1 MINVKNFI
9 YSFRMFKQSCGFL
22 SFIKIILELV
32 SMTKVFL
39 DIYFVS
45 FIIEEITRIISD
57 STNIFSII
65 SIKLIML
72 GLIMIVLT
80 IISSISQIVDDI
92 CSEKMQRYL
101 RLQTVKKVSE
111 LGIDNFDNPSFYDN
125 INQSIINSR
134 NMDNLVGDT
143 VTLCVTFIC
152 TFILFLMSFIFNFY
166 IATIIVI
173 LSIPVYIV
181 EKKYYQIIYS
191 WEEFELP
198 VEREIGYI
206 TNILTNKNWAKE
218 LRFFNLNQEY
228 MDRYTKKTKEYINE
242 KTMILKKKGIP
253 MSAISIVNSV
263 IQIIIYIATGIII
276 INKYA
281 GSIAMFYYYSALL
294 IKLFSYTRQL
304 FACGGR
310 FHGYNERI
318 SKYKNFIFKN
328 DSLVCINDGPI
339 VIDKIDNIKF
349 ENVFFKYPGNNDYTL
364 NNLSFEI
371 GFNDKIL
378 LIGENGAGKSTI
390 IKLLLKFYTVN
401 KGKILINDYP
411 IEQINT
417 ISLRNQIGV
426 IFQDY
431 CIFSDTYS
439 YNISLMKEYD
449 KEKLKKVTSQINL
462 SNIVN
467 EWPNSYDTSL
477 TRFFDVDGK
486 ELSGGEKQKIAIGRC
501 LYKKSSFLVMD
512 EPNSS
517 LDLKTENDIYNIVL
531 NDNEKTLLL
540 ISHKLSKITNFDR
553 ILVLHSGCVEAI
565 GTHEELYS
573 NNKYYKELYNLQSQ
587 KYNQKGNKTNENN
600 DGK

>member
-1 MINVKNFI
+1 MINIKNFI

-22 SFIKIILELV
+22 AFLKIILELLA
-32 SMTKVFL
+32 MTKIFL

-57 STNIFSII
+57 LTNIFEII
-65 SIKLIML
+65 SVKLIIL
-72 GLIMIVLT
+72 GLMMICLT
-80 IISSISQIVDDI
+80 IISSISQIVDDM

-111 LGIDNFDNPSFYDN
+111 LEIDNFDNPSFYDN

-143 VTLCVTFIC
+143 VTLSVTLIC
-152 TFILFLMSFIFNFY
+152 TVILFLMSFMFNFY

-181 EKKYYQIIYS
+181 EKKYYKIIYS

-228 MDRYTKKTKEYINE
+228 MDRYNEKTKKYIYE

-253 MSAISIVNSV
+253 MVAISIINSV
-263 IQIIIYIATGIII
+263 IQIIIYIVTGIII
-276 INKYA
+276 INRYA

-310 FHGYNERI
+310 FHGYNDRI
-318 SKYKNFIFKN
+318 NKYKNFINKKEN
-328 DSLVCINDGPI
+328 LICINDEPI
-339 VIDKIDNIKF
+339 FIDKINNIKF
-349 ENVFFKYPGNNDYTL
+349 ENVFFKYPGNNAYTL

-371 GFNDKIL
+371 GFNEKIL
-378 LIGENGAGKSTI
+378 LIGENGTGKSTI

-401 KGKILINDYP
+401 KGRILINNYP
-411 IEQINT
+411 IEKINT
-417 ISLRNQIGV
+417 ISLRDQIGV

-439 YNISLMKEYD
+439 YNIALMKEYD
-449 KEKLKKVTSQINL
+449 QEKMKKVTSQINL

-467 EWPNSYDTSL
+467 AWSDSYNTNL
-477 TRFFDVDGK
+477 TRYFDVDGK

-501 LYKKSSFLVMD
+501 LYKKSSLLVMD

-531 NDNEKTLLL
+531 NGNEKTLLL

-553 ILVLHSGCVEAI
+553 ILVLNSGCVEAS
-565 GTHEELYS
+565 GTHVELYA
-573 NNKYYKELYNLQSQ
+573 NNKYYKELYDLQSQ
-587 KYNQKGNKTNENN
+587 KYNQEGKRTNENN